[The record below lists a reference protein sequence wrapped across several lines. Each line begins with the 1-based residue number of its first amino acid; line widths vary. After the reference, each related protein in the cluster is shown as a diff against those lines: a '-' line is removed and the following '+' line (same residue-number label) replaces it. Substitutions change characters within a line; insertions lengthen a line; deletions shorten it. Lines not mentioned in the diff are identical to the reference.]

1 MNHTQFLCYGAL
13 KIFLKEVISSEN
25 QESLICSYY
34 LKTIIF
40 WEIQNNPGS
49 IFWCPSNLL
58 SCFWMCFKRLC
69 KCVLDSNCPNF
80 FIPQNNMFQNKV
92 VSAPREAL
100 LSQLY
105 DYYELGLACLLLSPT
120 IGSSIAPVLSNP
132 LYVIPF
138 SMGHVI
144 SLVQVDE
151 CIRKEFFQM
160 HYIIDSIEKSFV
172 LLNQYSNYQSCHLL
186 SFKKLDYST
195 LQLKY

>member
-1 MNHTQFLCYGAL
+1 MEFDRAWCVACHYWPPASSSWNDRCQQKGWPTSSVLDEIVSNGCHVMSVGSRIESDESEYEWRLSFSVAELKIVYSMNHTQFLCYGAL

-25 QESLICSYY
+25 QDSLICSYY

-92 VSAPREAL
+92 VSA
-100 LSQLY
+100 Y
-105 DYYELGLACLLLSPT
+105 LAKRCCPSFMT
-120 IGSSIAPVLSNP
+120 I
-132 LYVIPF
+132 
-138 SMGHVI
+138 M
-144 SLVQVDE
+144 
-151 CIRKEFFQM
+151 R
-160 HYIIDSIEKSFV
+160 
-172 LLNQYSNYQSCHLL
+172 
-186 SFKKLDYST
+186 
-195 LQLKY
+195 